1 MSVTSTLFKY
11 DYQFKTFSKSFCGVV
26 QFLLKTD
33 ETKTKTFQG
42 YQCQDLISTSTGF
55 IKVRETSLTFR
66 TISIYDKDV
75 LVNLYSSLN
84 SNQSEM
90 YCCSYCNVIVWI
102 KIHCHKV
109 CKRFLCSVY
118 QDGLKTSWGRF
129 GQKRYGNTQ
138 GLNYHVSPQFSLFRQ
153 TNIPTLVT
161 SIQLVSLLKVTKTFY
176 KRLKKRC
183 VILYIVIKG
192 RLHENELKTLEILIK
207 TVLWSFIRDFRTP
220 YLIRRWTL

>member
-1 MSVTSTLFKY
+1 
-11 DYQFKTFSKSFCGVV
+11 
-26 QFLLKTD
+26 
-33 ETKTKTFQG
+33 
-42 YQCQDLISTSTGF
+42 
-55 IKVRETSLTFR
+55 
-66 TISIYDKDV
+66 
-75 LVNLYSSLN
+75 
-84 SNQSEM
+84 M
-90 YCCSYCNVIVWI
+90 YCCSYCSVIVSI
-102 KIHCHKV
+102 KKRYHKI

-129 GQKRYGNTQ
+129 GQKRYGNRR
-138 GLNYHVSPQFSLFRQ
+138 GLNNHVSLQFSLFRQ

-207 TVLWSFIRDFRTP
+207 TVPWSFIRDFRTP